1 MGKLIKWVFPI
12 KQHYAKITE
21 RERRQY
27 IQDHQEERKKRDWKT
42 KRKGLEKRVWMC
54 EVVGAYREIFS
65 DVGDLFLGLLG
76 NPKAPNFR
84 QSFLHFSSFLLA
96 FSVPQSSVKVSLT
109 LRLNQIGRWRRR
121 MPQLISLRLCV
132 VCSVLVT
139 EKQSRDDESYHKHM
153 KYEWQLPICQLT
165 RCCYITKINNK
176 KSINEY

>member
-96 FSVPQSSVKVSLT
+96 FSVPQSSLKVSLT
-109 LRLNQIGRWRRR
+109 TQPDWKMKKKNASVNLS
-121 MPQLISLRLCV
+121 PS
-132 VCSVLVT
+132 VCSVQCACDRKT
-139 EKQSRDDESYHKHM
+139 E
-153 KYEWQLPICQLT
+153 
-165 RCCYITKINNK
+165 
-176 KSINEY
+176 